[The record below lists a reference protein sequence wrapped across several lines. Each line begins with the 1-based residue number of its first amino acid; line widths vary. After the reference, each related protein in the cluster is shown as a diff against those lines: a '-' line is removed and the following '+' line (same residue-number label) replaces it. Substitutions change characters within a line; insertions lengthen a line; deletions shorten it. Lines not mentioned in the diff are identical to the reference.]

1 MEKLQSS
8 KKIRLKRKITKEFLA
23 MRFSVL
29 ASGSTGNA
37 TFIENEEHA
46 FLVDAGF
53 SGKKLESLFS
63 QIDRSLADLDGI
75 FVTHE
80 HSDHIKGLGVIARK
94 YGIPIYANEKT
105 WKAMDGLIGK
115 IPLEQCFQF
124 DMETVKTF
132 GGLSVESF
140 AVSHDA
146 ADPMFYTFHQSDR
159 KLAIITD
166 TGYVSDRMKGFIRG
180 ADSFVFESNHDV
192 SMLQMSRYPWSIKR
206 RILSDVGHV
215 SNEDAAVAISS
226 VVEEKETRIYLS
238 HLSKDNNMKD
248 LARMSVKQTLET
260 CGIITGEY
268 VHLYDTDAEKP
279 TELVT
284 V

>member
-1 MEKLQSS
+1 
-8 KKIRLKRKITKEFLA
+8 

-29 ASGSTGNA
+29 ASGSSGNA
-37 TFIENEEHA
+37 VFIESDEHT

-53 SGKKLESLFS
+53 SAKKMDSLMAG
-63 QIDRSLADLDGI
+63 IDRSMKKVDGI

-80 HSDHIKGLGVIARK
+80 HSDHIKGIGVVARK
-94 YGIPIYANEKT
+94 YGTPIYANEKT
-105 WKAMDGLIGK
+105 WRAMDGLVGN
-115 IPLEQCFQF
+115 IPLDQRFQF
-124 DMETVKTF
+124 DMETVKSF
-132 GGLSVESF
+132 GSIDIQSF

-146 ADPMFYTFHQSDR
+146 VDPMFYVFHENGR
-159 KLAIITD
+159 KLAVITD

-180 ADSFVFESNHDV
+180 ADAFVFESNHDV
-192 SMLQMSRYPWSIKR
+192 SMLQVGRYPWSVKR

-215 SNEDAAVAISS
+215 SNEDAAVAMSE
-226 VVEEKETRIYLS
+226 VVDQKDTRIYLS

-248 LARMSVKQTLET
+248 LARMSVTQTLET
-260 CGIITGEY
+260 CGIRTGEF
-268 VHLYDTDAEKP
+268 VHLYDTDADQP

>member
-1 MEKLQSS
+1 
-8 KKIRLKRKITKEFLA
+8 

-29 ASGSTGNA
+29 ASGSSGNA
-37 TFIENEEHA
+37 VFIESDEHT

-53 SGKKLESLFS
+53 SAKKMDSLMAG
-63 QIDRSLADLDGI
+63 IDRSMKKIDGI

-80 HSDHIKGLGVIARK
+80 HSDHIKGIGVVARK
-94 YGIPIYANEKT
+94 YGTPIYANEKT
-105 WKAMDGLIGK
+105 WQAMDGLVGN
-115 IPLEQCFQF
+115 IPLEQRFQF
-124 DMETVKTF
+124 DMETVKSF
-132 GGLSVESF
+132 GSLDVQSF

-146 ADPMFYTFHQSDR
+146 ADPMFYVFHENGR
-159 KLAIITD
+159 KLAVITD

-180 ADSFVFESNHDV
+180 ADAFVFESNHDV
-192 SMLQMSRYPWSIKR
+192 SMLQVGRYPWSVKR

-215 SNEDAAVAISS
+215 SNEDAAVAMSE
-226 VVEEKETRIYLS
+226 VVDQKDTRIYLS

-248 LARMSVKQTLET
+248 LARMSVTQTLET
-260 CGIITGEY
+260 CGIRTGEF
-268 VHLYDTDAEKP
+268 VHLYDTDADQP

>member
-1 MEKLQSS
+1 
-8 KKIRLKRKITKEFLA
+8 

-37 TFIENEEHA
+37 IYIENEQHA

-53 SGKKLESLFS
+53 SAKKLEGLLAG
-63 QIDRSLADLDGI
+63 IDRSLKQVDGI

-80 HSDHIKGLGVIARK
+80 HSDHIKGIGVVARK
-94 YGIPIYANEKT
+94 YGMPIYANEKT
-105 WKAMDGLIGK
+105 WKAMDGLVGT
-115 IPLEQCFQF
+115 IPLEQRFQF
-124 DMETVKTF
+124 DMDTVQSF
-132 GGLSVESF
+132 GSLDVQSF

-146 ADPMFYTFHQSDR
+146 ADPMFYVFHENDR

-166 TGYVSDRMKGFIRG
+166 TGYVSDRMKGIIHG

-192 SMLQMSRYPWSIKR
+192 SMLQMGRYPWSVKR

-215 SNEDAAVAISS
+215 SNEDAAVAMSE
-226 VVEEKETRIYLS
+226 VVKEKETRIYLS

-248 LARMSVKQTLET
+248 LARMSVSQTLET
-260 CGIITGEY
+260 CGIRTGEF